1 MTTVLLLLGLLG
13 GFFWLRSVFNRI
25 DRVEVSPV
33 LSSGGAGTNYL
44 IVGSDSRD
52 VLAENDAAF
61 DPAAPSDSQRSDTMM
76 VLHFGGDGAKIMS
89 IPRDLY
95 VPIADGSGDGKI
107 NAAYNGGPQT
117 LIQTISESLGIPIE
131 RYMEVD
137 FVSFAGL
144 VDGLGGVT
152 IDFPHPAMDRESG
165 LLVTQ
170 SGPVELNGE
179 QALAY
184 ARSRQ
189 YTECVNGTYGRLEPP
204 GFAECI
210 GGEEVADPTGDLG
223 RIQRQ
228 QAFLTVVF
236 GKLGDTRN
244 PVALA
249 RSLSNASAGLRI
261 DDTMSMWD
269 AVRLGW
275 SLRGLDPAPVELPV
289 DAGSNEA
296 GFVFFLD
303 EAAAQPVLD
312 QFR

>member
-13 GFFWLRSVFNRI
+13 GFLWLRSVFNSI

-33 LSSGGAGTNYL
+33 LSSGEGTNYL
-44 IVGSDSRD
+44 IVGSDSRE
-52 VLAENDAAF
+52 VLTEDDAAF
-61 DPAAPSDSQRSDTMM
+61 DPGALTDSQRSDTMM
-76 VLHFGGDGAKIMS
+76 LLHFGGDGAKIMS

-95 VPIADGSGDGKI
+95 VPIADEGGSGKI
-107 NAAYNGGPQT
+107 NAAYNGGPQR
-117 LIQTISESLGIPIE
+117 LIRTITESLGIPID

-152 IDFPHPAMDRESG
+152 IDFPNPAMDRESG
-165 LLVTQ
+165 LLVTE
-170 SGPVELNGE
+170 SGPVELDGE

-204 GFAECI
+204 DFAECI

-228 QAFLTVVF
+228 QAFLTTVF

-244 PVALA
+244 PVALG
-249 RSLSNASAGLRI
+249 RSLSNASSGLRI

-275 SLRGLDPAPVELPV
+275 NLRGLDPTPVELPV

-303 EAAAQPVLD
+303 EAEAPAVLE